1 MKSIALTQTAHRS
14 TDFTLVLLS
23 FLASL
28 LILGFSPSLKAEIRF
43 GDNPISSL
51 SEAHRAVWKIQNI
64 KPHAIFDGGKGDN
77 RGTTFAVAPNLF
89 ITNFHVWDGLLYSGR
104 PLTSIYIVQK
114 GSSTSLKV
122 QGVHIV
128 SGVYDF
134 VLFQTTKSVNHY
146 LALEHKDF
154 DLKSSDDLSLIGY
167 PRGSFTIAEQKQLEG
182 AMAYYEDILSYGFG
196 TNIPDLQGASGGPI
210 LNSRGKVIG
219 VFQPIKQISGKSL
232 REFPRG
238 NKVIGVF
245 HTYQANI
252 AYGTKVRD
260 LREFLKNRK
269 SGETPTHTKRT
280 FCARPDNPKQCIN
293 AEKNN
298 VRKMADQSDT
308 LALYQMGI
316 QYSYINETKEDWDL
330 SISRLGQSAD
340 QGFPM
345 AKLKRGLLYFRGKEV
360 PRNRSLAFKD
370 FSESAR
376 MGFAPAQ
383 RALAVMY
390 QKGLGGADRDLDLA
404 RYWAEQSAQA
414 GYDAAEAFLRKL
426 PKAKKSPKVMWTV
439 KGSNVRAG
447 PSTSYAK
454 IGLLEAG
461 EEVRVI
467 ERTGNWYWLSPLS
480 GQPRRFVYAPLLTPI
495 RPANAAE

>member
-1 MKSIALTQTAHRS
+1 MKSIALAQTTHRP

-28 LILGFSPSLKAEIRF
+28 LILGFSLNLQAEIRL

-64 KPHAIFDGGKGDN
+64 EPHAIFDANKGDD

-89 ITNFHVWDGLLYSGR
+89 ITNFHVWDGFLYSGR

-114 GSSTSLKV
+114 GSSTALKV

-154 DLKSSDDLSLIGY
+154 ALKSSDDLSLIGY

-182 AMAYYEDILSYGFG
+182 AMVYYEDILSYGFG
-196 TNIPDLQGASGGPI
+196 TNIPDLRGASGGPI
-210 LNSRGKVIG
+210 LNSKGKVIG
-219 VFQPIKQISGKSL
+219 LFYISYENVAHGIKVQHL
-232 REFPRG
+232 RELTTDKRS
-238 NKVIGVF
+238 
-245 HTYQANI
+245 QELA
-252 AYGTKVRD
+252 
-260 LREFLKNRK
+260 
-269 SGETPTHTKRT
+269 SQTKRT
-280 FCARPDNPKQCIN
+280 FCSQPTKPQRCLK
-293 AEKNN
+293 AEKGN
-298 VRKMADQSDT
+298 VKNMAKQSDT
-308 LALYQMGI
+308 LALYHMG
-316 QYSYINETKEDWDL
+316 SSDSHINETDVDWDL
-330 SISRLGQSAD
+330 SANRLKASAKQGFSMAQHQQGLLHYNAQTDAQDKLALIEFQKAAD
-340 QGFPM
+340 QG
-345 AKLKRGLLYFRGKEV
+345 
-360 PRNRSLAFKD
+360 LA
-370 FSESAR
+370 A
-376 MGFAPAQ
+376 AQ
-383 RALAVMY
+383 LMLAIMHSY
-390 QKGLGGADRDLDLA
+390 ELGTPKNNQMA

-439 KGSNVRAG
+439 KRSNVRAG
-447 PSTSYAK
+447 PSTSYEK
-454 IGLLEAG
+454 IGLLETG

-480 GQPRRFVYAPLLTPI
+480 GQPRRFVYAPLLTPT

>member
-28 LILGFSPSLKAEIRF
+28 LILGFSPNLQAEIRL

-64 KPHAIFDGGKGDN
+64 KPHAIFDADKGDS

-89 ITNFHVWDGLLYSGR
+89 ITNFHVWDGLLYTD
-104 PLTSIYIVQK
+104 PLLTSIYLVQK
-114 GSSTSLKV
+114 GSSTALKV

-154 DLKSSDDLSLIGY
+154 ALKSSDDLSLIGY

-219 VFQPIKQISGKSL
+219 VF
-232 REFPRG
+232 
-238 NKVIGVF
+238 

-280 FCARPDNPKQCIN
+280 FCDRPDNPKQCIN

-390 QKGLGGADRDLDLA
+390 QKGLGGVDRDLDLA

-439 KGSNVRAG
+439 KGSNVRVG

-480 GQPRRFVYAPLLTPI
+480 GQPRRFVYAPLLTPT
-495 RPANAAE
+495 RPANPAE

>member
-1 MKSIALTQTAHRS
+1 MKSVTSSLITRKSTGFTSTLRGLVVAL
-14 TDFTLVLLS
+14 LVLGFGPNLKAVVT
-23 FLASL
+23 LGPNP
-28 LILGFSPSLKAEIRF
+28 ILSPSQV
-43 GDNPISSL
+43 
-51 SEAHRAVWKIQNI
+51 HRAVWKIQNI
-64 KPHAIFDGGKGDN
+64 EPHAIFDANKGDDH
-77 RGTTFAVAPNLF
+77 GTTFAVAPNLF
-89 ITNFHVWDGLLYSGR
+89 ITNFHVWDGLLYAGR
-104 PLTSIYIVQK
+104 PLTSIYLVQK
-114 GSSTSLKV
+114 GNPTVLKV
-122 QGVHIV
+122 EGVYIV
-128 SGVYDF
+128 SGVYDLVIF
-134 VLFQTTKSVNHY
+134 KTTRNVNHY
-146 LALEHKDF
+146 FGLANRNFTLQPH
-154 DLKSSDDLSLIGY
+154 DDLSLIGY
-167 PRGSFTIAEQKQLEG
+167 PQGSFSIAQSKDVNSG
-182 AMAYYEDILSYGFG
+182 MIYYEDSWHYGFG
-196 TNIPDLQGASGGPI
+196 TTIPNLKGASGGPV

-219 VFQPIKQISGKSL
+219 VF
-232 REFPRG
+232 
-238 NKVIGVF
+238 
-245 HTYQANI
+245 HTYYTNI

-280 FCARPDNPKQCIN
+280 FCARPDNPKQCMN

-316 QYSYINETKEDWDL
+316 QNSYINETKEDWDL

-390 QKGLGGADRDLDLA
+390 QKGLGGVDRDLDLA

-426 PKAKKSPKVMWTV
+426 PKAKKSPTVMWTV
-439 KGSNVRAG
+439 KRSNVRAG

-480 GQPRRFVYAPLLTPI
+480 GQPRRFVYAPLLTPT

>member
-1 MKSIALTQTAHRS
+1 MKSIALTQTTHRP

-28 LILGFSPSLKAEIRF
+28 LILGFSPNLKAEIRL

-64 KPHAIFDGGKGDN
+64 KPHAIFDADKGDS

-114 GSSTSLKV
+114 GSSTALKV

-146 LALEHKDF
+146 LALEHKGF
-154 DLKSSDDLSLIGY
+154 TLKSSDDLSLVGY

-182 AMAYYEDILSYGFG
+182 AMAYYEDIRSYGFG
-196 TNIPDLQGASGGPI
+196 TNIPDLRGASGGPI
-210 LNSRGKVIG
+210 LNSKGKVIG
-219 VFQPIKQISGKSL
+219 LFYFSIENVALGIKVQHL
-232 REFPRG
+232 RELTTDKRS
-238 NKVIGVF
+238 
-245 HTYQANI
+245 QELA
-252 AYGTKVRD
+252 
-260 LREFLKNRK
+260 
-269 SGETPTHTKRT
+269 SQTKRT
-280 FCARPDNPKQCIN
+280 FCSQPTKPQRCLK
-293 AEKNN
+293 AEKGN
-298 VRKMADQSDT
+298 VRNMAKQSDAV
-308 LALYQMGI
+308 ALFQMGI
-316 QYSYINETKEDWDL
+316 SDSYINETDEDWDL
-330 SISRLGQSAD
+330 SANRLKASAK

-345 AKLKRGLLYFRGKEV
+345 AQHKQGLLHYNAKTDAQDK
-360 PRNRSLAFKD
+360 LALIEFQKAAD
-370 FSESAR
+370 QGHAV
-376 MGFAPAQ
+376 AQ
-383 RALAVMY
+383 YMLAVMHSY
-390 QKGLGGADRDLDLA
+390 ELGTPKNNQMA
-404 RYWAEQSAQA
+404 RYWTEQSAQA
-414 GYDAAEAFLRKL
+414 GYDVAEAFLRKL

-480 GQPRRFVYAPLLTPI
+480 GQPRRFVYAPLLTPT
-495 RPANAAE
+495 RPANASE